1 MTTHLKHKGAKV
13 IPTDKIKI
21 IQDSRGRTDA
31 LSVISEIYEKYRHT
45 VSNVGDLDKFMQYVI
60 EKESDEERKRAQ
72 DLGKATVDILKDTI
86 YIDETIAEMQHEK
99 ITQQSIN
106 QSR

>member
-1 MTTHLKHKGAKV
+1 
-13 IPTDKIKI
+13 
-21 IQDSRGRTDA
+21 
-31 LSVISEIYEKYRHT
+31 
-45 VSNVGDLDKFMQYVI
+45 MQYVI

-72 DLGKATVDILKDTI
+72 DLGKVTVDILKDTI

-99 ITQQSIN
+99 ITQQSID